1 MFYLFG
7 HFVLVMMMSVSQRT
21 SQDERLQRHKFSHA
35 VLKHV

>member
-1 MFYLFG
+1 MFYLFN

-21 SQDERLQRHKFSHA
+21 SQDERLQRREFSYA